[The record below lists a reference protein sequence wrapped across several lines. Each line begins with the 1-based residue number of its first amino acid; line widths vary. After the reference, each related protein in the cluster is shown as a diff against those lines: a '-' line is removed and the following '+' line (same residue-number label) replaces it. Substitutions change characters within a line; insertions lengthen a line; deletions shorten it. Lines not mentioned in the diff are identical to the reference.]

1 MSDAPADAHPRRWF
15 MLGLLTLAEFLGMSP
30 WLLLGSVSGQ
40 LVSEWGLT
48 TGDLAW
54 LSATVQLGFVCG
66 TLAAAVFNLA
76 DMIPARRYF
85 AGCALLVALG
95 NALPVAVPGF
105 RAALLSRFLI
115 GFFLAGVYPPAMKM
129 VATWFRRGRG
139 LAIGTLIGGLI
150 FGKSMPYLIH
160 SLGQVPWAR
169 MLLIASAA
177 AALAG
182 ALVLVAYRDG
192 PQSFPRR
199 RFSWSLVPAILA
211 HRPTRLAIGGYLG
224 HMWELYAMWGWIPA
238 FLAASSIRTLG
249 PHAADAFAFAAIATG
264 ALGSVWGGWLADRR
278 GRPFVVNVSMA
289 ASGTC
294 ALVVGF
300 FLTGSVA
307 ILAPIVLIWGFFV
320 VSDSAQFSAMV
331 TESAPADAVGT
342 ALTLQTSMG
351 FLLSM
356 ATIQA
361 VPRIMS
367 AHGWAWAFALL
378 SIGPFLGIVAIRR
391 FQRISG

>member
-1 MSDAPADAHPRRWF
+1 MNDAPADQDPRRWF
-15 MLGLLTLAEFLGMSP
+15 ILGLLTLAEFLGMSP

-66 TLAAAVFNLA
+66 TLTAAIFNLA
-76 DMIPARRYF
+76 DLIPSRFYF

-95 NALPVAVPGF
+95 NALPVLEPGF
-105 RAALLSRFLI
+105 RPALLSRFLI

-139 LAIGTLIGGLI
+139 LAIGTLLGGLI
-150 FGKSMPYLIH
+150 FGKSMPYLLH
-160 SLGQVPWAR
+160 SIGQVPWAR

-177 AALAG
+177 ALLAG
-182 ALVLVAYRDG
+182 ILVLFGYREG

-199 RFSWSLVPAILA
+199 RFSWSLVPAILG
-211 HRPTRLAIGGYLG
+211 HRPTRLAMVGYLG

-249 PHAADAFAFAAIATG
+249 SRAADAFAFAAIAAG
-264 ALGSVWGGWLADRR
+264 ALGSLWGGWLADRR
-278 GRPFVVNVSMA
+278 GRPFVVIVSMA
-289 ASGTC
+289 ASGAC
-294 ALVVGF
+294 ALVVGS
-300 FLTGSVA
+300 FLTGSVW

-342 ALTLQTSMG
+342 ALTLQTSIG

-361 VPRIMS
+361 VPRIMGV
-367 AHGWAWAFALL
+367 HGWAWAFALL
-378 SIGPFLGIVAIRR
+378 AIGPFLGIVAIRR
-391 FQRISG
+391 FQKC

>member
-1 MSDAPADAHPRRWF
+1 MKDSDPRRWA

-30 WLLLGSVSGQ
+30 WLLLGSVAGQ
-40 LVSEWGLT
+40 LKVEWHLT
-48 TGDLAW
+48 TADLAW

-66 TLAAAVFNLA
+66 TLAAAVLNLA
-76 DMIPARRYF
+76 DMIPSRFYF
-85 AGCALLVALG
+85 AGCALLVAVF
-95 NALPVAVPGF
+95 NAIPVVWPGF
-105 RAALLSRFLI
+105 VPALVSRFLI
-115 GFFLAGVYPPAMKM
+115 GLFLAGVYPPAMKM
-129 VATWFRRGRG
+129 VATWFKSGRG

-150 FGKSMPYLIH
+150 LGKAMPYLIH
-160 SLGQVPWAR
+160 SLGQLRWDR
-169 MLLIASAA
+169 MLLTASGAA
-177 AALAG
+177 VAAGL
-182 ALVLVAYRDG
+182 LVAAGYRDG
-192 PQSFPRR
+192 AQSFPRR
-199 RFSWSLVPAILA
+199 RFSWSLVPAILGD
-211 HRPTRLAIGGYLG
+211 RPTRLAIGGYLG

-238 FLAASSIRTLG
+238 FLAASSIGALG
-249 PHAADAFAFAAIATG
+249 PHAADAFAFAAIAMG
-264 ALGSVWGGWLADRR
+264 ALGSLWGGWLADRR

-289 ASGTC
+289 ASGSC

-300 FLTGSVA
+300 LLTGNPW
-307 ILAPIVLIWGFFV
+307 ILAPVVLAWGFFV

-361 VPRIMS
+361 VPRVMD

-378 SIGPFLGIVAIRR
+378 SIGPFLGILAVRR
-391 FQRISG
+391 FQRIPR